1 MIGDLDL
8 YRTGERLLGDRDLH
22 HIGDL
27 DLRRLED
34 RDLRRSRDLDLRR
47 HGDLD
52 LRRNGEHLR
61 YRAGEGGLRCT
72 REVELRLCLGGEWDR
87 RGEYFLRGDTEHL
100 GGERYALSDERERLL
115 PSSGDPDVLRD
126 LRLSPE

>member
-8 YRTGERLLGDRDLH
+8 YRTSERLLGDRDLH

-34 RDLRRSRDLDLRR
+34 CALRRSGDLDLRR
-47 HGDLD
+47 RGDLD

-61 YRAGEGGLRCT
+61 YRAGEGDLRRT
-72 REVELRLCLGGEWDR
+72 REVDLRLCLGGEWDR
-87 RGEYFLRGDTEHL
+87 RGEYFLRGDRERL
-100 GGERYALSDERERLL
+100 GGERYALSDERERPL
-115 PSSGDPDVLRD
+115 PSSRDSDVLRD
-126 LRLSPE
+126 LRLSL